1 MITFKCTDVSKSEFD
16 TTSGLFSNSLALFNI
31 YSIQYSI
38 SRLLRSLAPISYEQH
53 SSFTRNTATGR
64 NGCMIKYHHYVFL
77 QKAEEEREWKL
88 KHKFLSAIRRNNK
101 KNWAPHQTGKEKGT
115 RSSFENC
122 IVQHE
127 KPKFR
132 FNIFFLYTSFHLTFV
147 WSNFYWSCA
156 TGVTFFFS
164 QSGSADCIALLDTTS
179 DVANFWRSI
188 ANVHN

>member
-132 FNIFFLYTSFHLTFV
+132 FNIFFFFIQVSIWRSFDRIFIEVARLALH
-147 WSNFYWSCA
+147 
-156 TGVTFFFS
+156 FFS